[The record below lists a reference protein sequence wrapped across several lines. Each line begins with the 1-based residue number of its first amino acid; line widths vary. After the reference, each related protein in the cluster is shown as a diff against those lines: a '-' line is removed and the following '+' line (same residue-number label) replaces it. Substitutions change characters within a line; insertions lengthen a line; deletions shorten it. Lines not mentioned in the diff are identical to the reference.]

1 MVNFVGTEN
10 VQAAQ
15 KYITGLDAR
24 RISKFPEHRYPKL
37 LLQKISCTSL
47 VLADAMVFIFAF
59 TSLSNVSNRYYPKLL
74 AKYENEVMIAKKVKM
89 T

>member
-37 LLQKISCTSL
+37 LLQTITCISL
-47 VLADAMVFIFAF
+47 ILADAKVFMFVF
-59 TSLSNVSNRYYPKLL
+59 TSLSIVSNRYILSCLL
-74 AKYENEVMIAKKVKM
+74 NMKM
-89 T
+89 Q